1 MQSASQ
7 SPLHGCAML
16 SPLCTRGAFL
26 CLGRLCSLRQREYGR
41 PATGPPLC
49 KGSCRRT
56 PTEGLPACLA
66 DDAHTRRSRSIEA
79 PGASPPASSE
89 YNRLS
94 FYCLAR
100 QRSMTAGAPR
110 RGHPACDFFIDF
122 SKKTAFLAFLFRFER
137 KNGEKAFFL
146 SLISFTRSCMIE
158 DTTDP
163 RYHFGGEIP

>member
-1 MQSASQ
+1 
-7 SPLHGCAML
+7 ML

-26 CLGRLCSLRQREYGR
+26 CLGRLCPPRQREYGR

-56 PTEGLPACLA
+56 PTEGLTACLA
-66 DDAHTRRSRSIEA
+66 DDAHTRRSRSTWA
-79 PGASPPASSE
+79 PGASPPASSGF
-89 YNRLS
+89 NQPK

-100 QRSMTAGAPR
+100 QRSMPAGAPR
-110 RGHPACDFFIDF
+110 RRLAACDFFIDF

-146 SLISFTRSCMIE
+146 SLISFTRSCMMY
-158 DTTDP
+158 TTDP